1 MLPLKAQALHLHPSS
16 LLNFSLQPMFFQK
29 THQFAVPLQTL
40 LAMLPQRA
48 HL

>member
-1 MLPLKAQALHLHPSS
+1 MLPLKAQALPLHLSS
-16 LLNFSLQPMFFQK
+16 LLNFSLQPTFSLR
-29 THQFAVPLQTL
+29 TLQFAVPLQTL